1 MNSIKSSSSIFNSIS
16 SHRLA
21 ADGFQN
27 TAGGYQLTTSGYRFE
42 ADDYQLATDH
52 LYDDAPDGLQP

>member
-21 ADGFQN
+21 AGGYQN
-27 TAGGYQLTTSGYRFE
+27 TDGGYQLSENAYRFE
-42 ADDYQLATDH
+42 ADNYHHATDRR
-52 LYDDAPDGLQP
+52 YDDAQDGLQT

>member
-21 ADGFQN
+21 A
-27 TAGGYQLTTSGYRFE
+27 GGYQNTTGGYKLTENAYRFA
-42 ADDYQLATDH
+42 ADDYQIATGH
-52 LYDDAPDGLQP
+52 PYDDAQDGLQT